1 MLAALGETFYN
12 VPVDPAELWQLVG
25 KELQQR
31 RLDRRW
37 LPSDVEKKG
46 GPTYKTVQRIE
57 AGRVGTVKHL
67 TAYATLLEISIV
79 DVLHSILTAM
89 ETKLSPEAAHVV
101 RKFNETT
108 IEGRSAFL
116 AVANAVAQAA
126 EPVEPPPPPA
136 AVAAPPAP
144 RRRRSAPR
152 AVTRRTPR

>member
-1 MLAALGETFYN
+1 MLAPLGETFYN
-12 VPVDPAELWQLVG
+12 VPVDPGELWQLVG

-31 RLDRRW
+31 RLDRKW
-37 LPSDVEKKG
+37 LPSDVEKNG
-46 GPTYKTVQRIE
+46 GPSYKTVQAIE

-67 TAYATLLEISIV
+67 TAYAALLGISIV

-89 ETKLSPEAAHVV
+89 ETRLSPEAAHVV

-116 AVANAVAQAA
+116 AVANAVAPAGT
-126 EPVEPPPPPA
+126 PPPPP

-144 RRRRSAPR
+144 RQRPPAPR
-152 AVTRRTPR
+152 AVARRTPR